1 MTFDL
6 YQSAILDE
14 LKHPQNKGTLPQA
27 DVKVTETNASCGD
40 DIVVELQ
47 FDPYTAVIKEVGW
60 VGSGC
65 AISQAGMS
73 LLSEKIKGMTRQ
85 EVLALDQKS
94 MEELLGLSE
103 PIAYGRVKCLLLSLN
118 AVQKAL
124 KEAQVKNYFWK

>member
-6 YQSAILDE
+6 YQSVILDE

-60 VGSGC
+60 VGNGC

-118 AVQKAL
+118 AVQKAVS
-124 KEAQVKNYFWK
+124 ES